1 MRYHR
6 ICVTDPTPP
15 PNPIQAE
22 ASHPLAHGAGALP
35 LAQQH
40 LAHMGRLIEDTE
52 IQLRG
57 DLDALYLQRTREVV
71 HAVRKGGGA
80 AQGVGGAG
88 AEGKSERGAT
98 GQQEQ
103 QQRRRPPAGAI
114 RLPGMSA
121 GPPGHQQSLFEAINR
136 RRTQQ
141 QQEEDVVEG

>member
-1 MRYHR
+1 MCDRP
-6 ICVTDPTPP
+6 TDTPP
-15 PNPIQAE
+15 HPIQAE
-22 ASHPLAHGAGALP
+22 ASHPLLSHGAGALP

-71 HAVRKGGGA
+71 HALRSGA
-80 AQGVGGAG
+80 AQDVGGAG
-88 AEGKSERGAT
+88 TEGESEREAT

-103 QQRRRPPAGAI
+103 EQHQQQRRPPAGAI
-114 RLPGMSA
+114 RLPGMAA

>member
-1 MRYHR
+1 MCDRP
-6 ICVTDPTPP
+6 TDTPP
-15 PNPIQAE
+15 HPIQAE
-22 ASHPLAHGAGALP
+22 ASHPLSHGAGALP

-71 HAVRKGGGA
+71 HALRT
-80 AQGVGGAG
+80 QGVGGAG
-88 AEGKSERGAT
+88 TEDESERGAT

-103 QQRRRPPAGAI
+103 EQHQQRRRPPVGAI

-121 GPPGHQQSLFEAINR
+121 GPPGHQQSLIEAINR

-141 QQEEDVVEG
+141 QQQEDVVEG